1 MNHDSGSCAV
11 LASCEAFTPKGPSLA
26 LPVLPVLPAPSKC
39 GSTSATTTTS
49 ASTSS
54 VGISVGSQSAIHED
68 SWRRLPNPRRA
79 SRQQMPRTDGLPA
92 GGRHESHAHILGDC
106 MLTFRS
112 VLGSVIL
119 AVGLA
124 LAVATAGHAM
134 AAEFVISDLGTLG
147 GTFSIATGVNDL
159 GQVVGYSATAANR
172 RAVDG
177 DERPGRSRTRVV
189 EGLR

>member
-1 MNHDSGSCAV
+1 
-11 LASCEAFTPKGPSLA
+11 
-26 LPVLPVLPAPSKC
+26 
-39 GSTSATTTTS
+39 
-49 ASTSS
+49 
-54 VGISVGSQSAIHED
+54 
-68 SWRRLPNPRRA
+68 
-79 SRQQMPRTDGLPA
+79 
-92 GGRHESHAHILGDC
+92 

>member
-1 MNHDSGSCAV
+1 
-11 LASCEAFTPKGPSLA
+11 
-26 LPVLPVLPAPSKC
+26 
-39 GSTSATTTTS
+39 
-49 ASTSS
+49 
-54 VGISVGSQSAIHED
+54 
-68 SWRRLPNPRRA
+68 
-79 SRQQMPRTDGLPA
+79 
-92 GGRHESHAHILGDC
+92 

-159 GQVVGYSATAANR
+159 GQVVGYSATADGATHAFLWQSGTMTDLGTLRAAAGESHATGINR
-172 RAVDG
+172 LGQVVGYSTAADG
-177 DERPGRSRTRVV
+177 DGSSRLSPGAHRWTHPARSQRAPPRG
-189 EGLR
+189 EFPESPRS